1 MSLTKSVNELM
12 IQLDKMSNGENRKR
26 FIFNQLY
33 KREKKIRK
41 SAVNVKRC
49 KKVLIKTRTTLQ
61 NLAIKAVEN
70 ESLILP
76 DPSAIMEDNE
86 NFGSII
92 ARTMEEFDNI
102 EGVFELK
109 NLNFQKKIRECN
121 TLENQNKKLNAT
133 LDHTVTQNVIVNAD
147 LAVKEF
153 DIQNLQ
159 NENRHLKE
167 TIRKLMNQNDFKN
180 RK

>member
-1 MSLTKSVNELM
+1 
-12 IQLDKMSNGENRKR
+12 MSNAENKKR
-26 FIFNQLY
+26 FISYQLY

-41 SAVNVKRC
+41 SAVNVKQY
-49 KKVLIKTRTTLQ
+49 KKAMIKTRTTLQ

-76 DPSAIMEDNE
+76 DPSTIMEDNE
-86 NFGSII
+86 NFSSII

-102 EGVFELK
+102 EGVLELK

-121 TLENQNKKLNAT
+121 KLENQNKKLTAT
-133 LDHTVTQNVIVNAD
+133 LNHTVRQNVIVNAD